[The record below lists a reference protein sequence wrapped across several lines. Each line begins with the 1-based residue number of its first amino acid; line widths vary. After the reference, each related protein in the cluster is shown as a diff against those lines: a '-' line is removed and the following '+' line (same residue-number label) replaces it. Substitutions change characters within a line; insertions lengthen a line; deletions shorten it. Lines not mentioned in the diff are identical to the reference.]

1 MLQINTRADLEALA
15 GSEAYG
21 EALQMLKGSM
31 AAVIDVAVYPEG
43 YFEEGYAGPTVEPV
57 WETRESLEALDLLG
71 IGREAFLAEY
81 ARVFPEAQGPH
92 TLTQTVLTE
101 GSSKKT

>member
-31 AAVIDVAVYPEG
+31 TTAVNVAAYPEG
-43 YFEEGYAGPTVEPV
+43 YFEEGYGGPTIEPI
-57 WETRESLEALDLLG
+57 WEPRESLEALDLLG
-71 IGREAFLAEY
+71 LGREEFLAEY
-81 ARVFPEAQGPH
+81 ARVFPEA
-92 TLTQTVLTE
+92 
-101 GSSKKT
+101 